1 MRAPLATR
9 MTMTLLLLSG
19 CTGGS
24 TSPKVNAEKHEAT
37 SHSEPAVT
45 SQAVASPAPVA
56 PADPRAQAAPATVKE
71 ARHRLSGG
79 FPTIRALAET
89 VLEALKD
96 RDTGALTSF
105 RLTEREYKEIIFPE
119 FPQAKPGN
127 NVPVDFHWNLLNL
140 KSLKG
145 AQDSVDDLGGQDYE
159 LMDVIATK
167 GIADYATYRIWN
179 KVELKVRRK
188 MDGKESQIRVFGSVV
203 EVDGDFKILSFP
215 S

>member
-24 TSPKVNAEKHEAT
+24 TNAKVNAEKHEAT
-37 SHSEPAVT
+37 SHSEPAVISQAVT

-96 RDTGALTSF
+96 RDTGALTTF
-105 RLTEREYKEIIFPE
+105 
-119 FPQAKPGN
+119 
-127 NVPVDFHWNLLNL
+127 
-140 KSLKG
+140 
-145 AQDSVDDLGGQDYE
+145 
-159 LMDVIATK
+159 
-167 GIADYATYRIWN
+167 
-179 KVELKVRRK
+179 
-188 MDGKESQIRVFGSVV
+188 
-203 EVDGDFKILSFP
+203 
-215 S
+215 